1 MPVIRT
7 FAAALAGMGIS
18 GHLVPVL
25 AVPLAVIVLDLGV
38 KALCKGRP

>member
-18 GHLVPVL
+18 GKLVPVL
-25 AVPLAVIVLDLGV
+25 VVPLAVIVLHLGV
-38 KALCKGRP
+38 KAFCTGRP